1 MTASI
6 SPASASARPTRVRYG
21 VLGFCS
27 LLAMITYLDRVCFS
41 MVAPDIKTEFD
52 LSKSEVGLLFSAFA
66 LAYAAFEVPTGWLGD
81 IFGARRTLI
90 RIVLWWSAFTA
101 LTGLIYPL
109 SFGVWAFTAL
119 LAVRFLFGVGEA
131 GAFPNISRAF
141 ANWFPAGERGFA
153 QGTVWMAG
161 RFGGGITPFV
171 VLLMVFTAV
180 GADGVAV
187 HHWRH
192 IFWILGAVGTVW
204 CVAFWVWFRDRPEE
218 HSSVNDAERLLITG
232 SAVTEQAGH
241 SGVPWAKIV
250 SDGNLWLLCL
260 MYFCAA
266 YGWYFNITW
275 LPSYLSETYGV
286 TKESHGI
293 WAFSLLAGAPLLA
306 GSLACLIGGL
316 LTDAFIRRT
325 GDRKWGRRL
334 FGLFGHGACAGCYFL
349 SLTARSPWMFVFYVA
364 LASFFN
370 DMTMGSAWAS
380 CIDIGGKYAG
390 IVSGCMNT
398 VGNLGG
404 AVAGYASGKVVE
416 HFTKT
421 HSLETGWTINIISFG
436 AVYIVAVLL
445 WLRFDATKQVA
456 QE

>member
-1 MTASI
+1 
-6 SPASASARPTRVRYG
+6 
-21 VLGFCS
+21 
-27 LLAMITYLDRVCFS
+27 MITDLDRVCFS
-41 MVAPDIKTEFD
+41 MVAPDIRAEFD

-66 LAYAAFEVPTGWLGD
+66 LAYAVFEVPTAWLGD

-109 SFGVWAFTAL
+109 SFGVWAFSAL
-119 LAVRFLFGVGEA
+119 VAVRFLFGVGEA

-141 ANWFPAGERGFA
+141 ADWFPSGERGFA

-171 VLLMVFTAV
+171 VLLMVYTTA

-187 HHWRH
+187 KHWRH
-192 IFWILGAVGTVW
+192 VFWILGAVGTVW

-218 HSSVNDAERLLITG
+218 HSAVNDAERLLITG
-232 SAVTEQAGH
+232 SAVTAQPGH
-241 SGVPWAKIV
+241 GGVPWAKIL
-250 SDGNLWLLCL
+250 SDGNLRLLCL

-275 LPSYLSETYGV
+275 LPDYLGETYGV
-286 TKESHGI
+286 TKDEYGI

-334 FGLFGHGACAGCYFL
+334 FGICGHGACAVCYFL
-349 SLTARSPWMFVFYVA
+349 SLTARSPWVFVFYVA
-364 LASFFN
+364 LAAFFN
-370 DMTMGSAWAS
+370 DLTMGSAWAS

-398 VGNLGG
+398 IGNLGG

-416 HFTKT
+416 YFTKT
-421 HSLETGWTINIISFG
+421 HSLERGWTINIISFG
-436 AVYIVAVLL
+436 AVYLIAVLL